1 MSNPGALNAHVIES
15 PDQLVAVLAAGA
27 RPRAQ
32 WRIGTEHE
40 KFGFVKPDAA
50 GPGRAA
56 WSAPPY
62 APRGIEALLR
72 ALSAEGGGTQWQDII
87 DQGALIGLKGQGA
100 AKGGSISLEPGGQ
113 FELSGAPLVS
123 LHDTAAE
130 MAHHFEAIRP
140 ACAELGLGFAPLGF
154 HPTARRADIPW
165 MPKSRYAIMRDYMPR
180 VGTLG
185 LDMMLRT
192 CTVQVNLDFGS
203 EADMARKMRV
213 SLALQPVATALFASS
228 PFYEGHPN
236 GFLSNRAR
244 VWTDTDN
251 ARAGMPRQFL
261 EDGFSFAVYVQW
273 LLDVPMYFV
282 TRGERMINVAGHS
295 FRDWLDGRCPP
306 GLEGERPTIGDFEDH
321 LTTAFPDVRL
331 KQFLEM
337 RGADAGSPAMMLAQ
351 SALWTGL
358 LYDDATLL
366 AAEKLVREHGWDDY
380 RTLRTAV
387 PRQGLDAPW
396 GQGTLRPLAARM
408 IALATDGLRARA
420 LRDGDGHDETR
431 YLAPLHEIAAG
442 GPTQAEAFLA
452 AYHGRWQGDVTHV
465 LAEASVV

>member
-1 MSNPGALNAHVIES
+1 MSNPGAHNSTVIES
-15 PDQLVAVLAAGA
+15 FDQMVAILAAGA
-27 RPRAQ
+27 RPRSE

-40 KFGFVKPDAA
+40 KFGFVRPDAA
-50 GPGRAA
+50 TPQRRA
-56 WSAPPY
+56 WSSPPY
-62 APRGIEALLR
+62 APQGIEALLR
-72 ALSAEGGGTQWQDII
+72 GLAAEAGGRRWEEII
-87 DQGALIGLKGQGA
+87 DRGALIGLKGLA
-100 AKGGSISLEPGGQ
+100 DAKGGSISLEPGGQ

-123 LHDTAAE
+123 LHDTRSE
-130 MAHHFEAIRP
+130 MDRHFAAIRP
-140 ACAELGLGFAPLGF
+140 ICDRLGIGFAPLGF
-154 HPTARRADIPW
+154 HPTARRSDIPW
-165 MPKSRYAIMRDYMPR
+165 MPKSRYAIMRDYMPK

-236 GFLSNRAR
+236 GYLSNRGR

-251 ARAGMPRQFL
+251 ARAGMPRSFM
-261 EDGFSFAVYVQW
+261 EDGFSFATYVDW

-282 TRGERMINVAGHS
+282 TRDDRLIDVAGCS
-295 FRDWLDGRCPP
+295 FRDWLAGRCPP
-306 GLEGERPTIGDFEDH
+306 GLEGTRPTIGDFEDH
-321 LTTAFPDVRL
+321 MTTAFPDVRL

-358 LYDDATLL
+358 LYDDATVH
-366 AAEKLVREHGWDDY
+366 AAEKLVLEHGWDDY
-380 RTLRTAV
+380 IAIRGAV
-387 PRQGLDAPW
+387 PRTGLNTPW

-408 IALATDGLRARA
+408 IELATDGLRARNI
-420 LRDGDGHDETR
+420 RDAQGHDETR
-431 YLAPLHEIAAG
+431 YLAPLHEIAVG
-442 GPTQAEAFLA
+442 GPTQAEAWLA
-452 AYHGRWQGDVTHV
+452 AYHGRWKGDVTHIF
-465 LAEASVV
+465 AEAAV

>member
-1 MSNPGALNAHVIES
+1 MSNPGAHNSDVIES
-15 PDQLVAVLAAGA
+15 FEQMVGVLAAGA
-27 RPRAQ
+27 RARSE

-40 KFGFVKPDAA
+40 KFGFVLPAA
-50 GPGRAA
+50 ASPQRRA
-56 WSAPPY
+56 WSSPPY
-62 APRGIEALLR
+62 APQGIEALLQ
-72 ALSAEGGGTQWQDII
+72 ALAGEKSGRRWEEII
-87 DQGALIGLKGQGA
+87 DRDALIGLKGMA
-100 AKGGSISLEPGGQ
+100 DAKGASISLEPGGQ
-113 FELSGAPLVS
+113 FELSGAPLGT
-123 LHDTAAE
+123 LHETAAE
-130 MAHHFEAIRP
+130 MAQHFAAIRP
-140 ACAELGLGFAPLGF
+140 VCAALGIGFAPLGF

-228 PFYEGHPN
+228 PFYEGRPN
-236 GFLSNRAR
+236 GFMSNRAR

-261 EDGFSFAVYVQW
+261 RDGFSFAAYVEW

-282 TRGERMINVAGHS
+282 TRGGRMIDVAGSS
-295 FRDWLDGRCPP
+295 FRAWLDGHCPP
-306 GLEGERPTIGDFEDH
+306 GLEGQRPTIGDFEDH

-358 LYDDATLL
+358 LYDEATLH
-366 AAEKLVREHGWDDY
+366 AAEELVLEHDLDDY
-380 RTLRTAV
+380 IALRAEV
-387 PRQGLDAPW
+387 PRAGLDAPW
-396 GQGTLRPLAARM
+396 GQGNLRPLAARM

-420 LRDGDGHDETR
+420 RRDAQGRDETHH
-431 YLAPLHEIAAG
+431 LAPLHEIAAG
-442 GPTQAEAFLA
+442 GPTQAESWLA
-452 AYHGRWQGDVTHV
+452 AYHGRWQGDVTHIFT
-465 LAEASVV
+465 EAAV